1 MFNND
6 VDRAT
11 AKTLFFSW
19 LYNPESDAIQ
29 TKYYDRK
36 KVLDKW
42 YDGEY
47 IKTPYNRKIK
57 VDERRALNYLIQST
71 TSDRVLSRAVEINR
85 LLEGKKSF
93 ISHIV
98 HDEVVIDLCDEEREL
113 LAEVRDIFETDEFRT
128 NVQAGKNY
136 LELEELKV

>member
-1 MFNND
+1 M
-6 VDRAT
+6 
-11 AKTLFFSW
+11 
-19 LYNPESDAIQ
+19 
-29 TKYYDRK
+29 
-36 KVLDKW
+36 
-42 YDGEY
+42 
-47 IKTPYNRKIK
+47 
-57 VDERRALNYLIQST
+57 
-71 TSDRVLSRAVEINR
+71 LSRAVEISR
-85 LLEGKKSF
+85 LLEGRKSF